1 MLKIS
6 EQQTMLET
14 ALKAWAEPRSGKVVS
29 LHNERHLWEALCEI
43 PNPKD
48 TSPRVIIL
56 FRSEEPRGS
65 VGERDL
71 LCRCDRVWWVIVVR
85 AHGFIQPMS
94 GGAFV
99 PFTDSLEE
107 VRDLLRC
114 ILNLSDEE
122 QVPSLDYR
130 RTFPLPS
137 VMPQNM
143 ANVFNDATVI
153 EFSTA
158 NDIAAILDQ
167 APGSQ

>member
-1 MLKIS
+1 MSFYDSTGRFVTRNDPAVCTCRARRRFQPGCGGNARQKA
-6 EQQTMLET
+6 
-14 ALKAWAEPRSGKVVS
+14 AL
-29 LHNERHLWEALCEI
+29 
-43 PNPKD
+43 
-48 TSPRVIIL
+48 
-56 FRSEEPRGS
+56 
-65 VGERDL
+65 
-71 LCRCDRVWWVIVVR
+71 R
-85 AHGFIQPMS
+85 AAGH
-94 GGAFV
+94 
-99 PFTDSLEE
+99 TLE

-158 NDIAAILDQ
+158 NDIPAVLDYDPAAV
-167 APGSQ
+167 